1 MAYGAPT
8 TVPISD
14 GYVPPSPYN
23 PGANAPL
30 PDASLPTMVD
40 LTTENLG
47 KRGTLAKGLPA
58 LPASEIGDLSF
69 TNYRQIEAAEN
80 AYAQAVGSADRKQ
93 AERYNRKVS
102 AAKDEQAQKYAER
115 TSKNYNS
122 RRAYKGSE
130 YGAARKRNAALR
142 MAQGIGALN
151 VMFPIR

>member
-40 LTTENLG
+40 LTTERLG

-58 LPASEIGDLSF
+58 LPPSEIGDLSF
-69 TNYRQIEAAEN
+69 TNYRQVEAAEN
-80 AYAQAVGSADRKQ
+80 AYAEAVGAADRKS
-93 AERYNRKVS
+93 AERYNRRV
-102 AAKDEQAQKYAER
+102 AAEKDDQAQKFAER
-115 TSKNYNS
+115 TSKNYSS
-122 RRAYKGSE
+122 RQAYKRSKYSDAKEKAAAYQVAQQLGS
-130 YGAARKRNAALR
+130 LH
-142 MAQGIGALN
+142 
-151 VMFPIR
+151 VMFPFR

>member
-8 TVPISD
+8 TAPISD

-23 PGANAPL
+23 PGVNAPL
-30 PDASLPTMVD
+30 PDSSLPTMVD
-40 LTTENLG
+40 LTVERLG

-69 TNYRQIEAAEN
+69 TNYKQIEAAEN
-80 AYAQAVGSADRKQ
+80 AYAQAVGSADRKS

-102 AAKDEQAQKYAER
+102 AAKDEQAQKFAER
-115 TSKNYNS
+115 SAKNYNS

-130 YGAARKRNAALR
+130 FGKAKDRNAALGV
-142 MAQGIGALN
+142 AQGLGALD
-151 VMFPIR
+151 VMFSIR

>member
-1 MAYGAPT
+1 MAYGPPT
-8 TVPISD
+8 TAPISD

-30 PDASLPTMVD
+30 PDSSLPTMVD
-40 LTTENLG
+40 LTTERLG

-69 TNYRQIEAAEN
+69 TNYRQIEAAEK
-80 AYAQAVGSADRKQ
+80 AYAEAVGAADRKS
-93 AERYNRKVS
+93 AERYNRNVA

-115 TSKNYNS
+115 SSKNYNS
-122 RRAYKGSE
+122 RGAYKRSKFSD
-130 YGAARKRNAALR
+130 ARERNSALR
-142 MAQGIGALN
+142 IAQGIGALN

>member
-8 TVPISD
+8 TAPITD

-30 PDASLPTMVD
+30 PDSSLPFIKD
-40 LTTENLG
+40 ASTERLG

-69 TNYRQIEAAEN
+69 TNYKQIEAAEY
-80 AYAQAVGSADRKQ
+80 AYAQAVGAADRKS
-93 AERYNRKVS
+93 AEKYNRRVA
-102 AAKDEQAQKYAER
+102 AAKDDQAQKYAER
-115 TSKNYNS
+115 SSKNYNS

-130 YGAARKRNAALR
+130 YGKARDRNAALR
-142 MAQGIGALN
+142 IAQGIGALD
-151 VMFPIR
+151 VMFSIR

>member
-8 TVPISD
+8 TAPISD

-23 PGANAPL
+23 PGVNAPL
-30 PDASLPTMVD
+30 PDSSLPTMVD
-40 LTTENLG
+40 LTVERLG

-69 TNYRQIEAAEN
+69 TNYKQIEAAEN
-80 AYAQAVGSADRKQ
+80 AYAEAVGSADRKS

-102 AAKDEQAQKYAER
+102 AAKDDQAQKYAER
-115 TSKNYNS
+115 SSKNYNS

-130 YGAARKRNAALR
+130 YGKARDRNAALR
-142 MAQGIGALN
+142 IAQGIGALD
-151 VMFPIR
+151 VMFSIR

>member
-1 MAYGAPT
+1 MAYGPPT
-8 TVPISD
+8 TGPIAD

-40 LTTENLG
+40 LTTERLG

-69 TNYRQIEAAEN
+69 TNYKQIEAAEK
-80 AYAQAVGSADRKQ
+80 AYAQAVGSADRKSN
-93 AERYNRKVS
+93 ERYNRRVAS
-102 AAKDEQAQKYAER
+102 AKDDQAQKYAER

-122 RRAYKGSE
+122 RKAYKGSK
-130 YGAARKRNAALR
+130 YGDARERNAALR
-142 MAQGIGALN
+142 IAQGIGALD
-151 VMFPIR
+151 VMFSIR